1 MISHALLSLPQLK
14 GKLLQAAVR
23 RFSLYGS
30 ASVSRLPSVCQ
41 ELRSEAMKM
50 KKFSLV
56 GDVPTIMAAHF
67 WVTGAVMSTYS
78 RNSLCFPEFML
89 IVSLPQCHTYNKHQ
103 LNLPFHIFYF
113 REGTDLCVCPP
124 FSPNVGALI
133 FLLGICISVP
143 HNKYA

>member
-1 MISHALLSLPQLK
+1 MCDLTCVSLTSPIQ
-14 GKLLQAAVR
+14 GQVTAGAVH
-23 RFSLYGS
+23 RFSLYSS

-56 GDVPTIMAAHF
+56 GEVPTIMAAHF
-67 WVTGAVMSTYS
+67 CTYS
-78 RNSLCFPEFML
+78 RNSLCFSEFML
-89 IVSLPQCHTYNKHQ
+89 IVSLPKCHTYNKHQ
-103 LNLPFHIFYF
+103 LNLPFHTFYF

-133 FLLGICISVP
+133 FPLGICISVP
-143 HNKYA
+143 LNKYA